1 MDRCC
6 GNCRWYAITLN
17 RKRGGTIGE
26 CEFPLPDAAEICD
39 TSLNDTDGVNC
50 PCFAAK
56 GEAEPSAAIM
66 ALCAAALRKGPDA
79 NYHESKLATEVLTL
93 LGVKSLSEVP

>member
-39 TSLNDTDGVNC
+39 TSLTDADGVNC
-50 PCFAAK
+50 PCFAENDRK
-56 GEAEPSAAIM
+56 FGTFAI
-66 ALCAAALRKGPDA
+66 AYRLTATPDGKVSV
-79 NYHESKLATEVLTL
+79 ESTCKPIV
-93 LGVKSLSEVP
+93 